1 MEVKFFQSPSLSII
15 EVKNCSY
22 YFRNYNLKFPDENV
36 LQFLHGLDPVQSQSC
51 LNLNFG
57 SYRSGEKFSF
67 PQHPMT
73 PENITEDESK
83 NFFRS
88 AKHTH
93 HTCSIVSIGRKH
105 IKVVKDVKMFLK
117 ESSLNSNSHW
127 NPEFNPTWKIC
138 KILCKYVK

>member
-1 MEVKFFQSPSLSII
+1 MKFLLTYKNWKSIFFNLHLSII

-117 ESSLNSNSHW
+117 ESSLNSNSH
-127 NPEFNPTWKIC
+127 
-138 KILCKYVK
+138 